1 VNAPSLSTA
10 DRPWRFGLVPR
21 AGVIAAVSIVET
33 LLLSYLIQNA
43 PALAPTGLAAV
54 VHDIQHWLFRF
65 VIAYAA
71 SFAMLVYLR
80 GGEYLATLSATAAN
94 APVRIRWW
102 LVHALLLMPLALLSA
117 ALYGD
122 LLKLPFLALA
132 LAWHACLIAAGMAL
146 IAAMA
151 PLPVWAKA
159 ARQTASLLLY
169 ALLPAAAAVLA
180 IKGSQLL
187 WAPAAELTFHIV
199 QVLLRPFCPTL
210 HADPATLTLATDRF
224 AVMVS
229 EVCSGLEGV
238 GLMLA
243 FCTAWLWYFRR
254 EYYFPRALVIVP
266 AAILLVFLLNA
277 VRIAALVLIG
287 DAGYARIASVGFHS
301 QAGWIA
307 FNLAAFA
314 VAIVARRSSWL
325 NRNARLLGARSENTV
340 AAYLMPLLTI
350 LAVGMLV
357 RALSAGFDVLYPL
370 RFIGCVAMLWAYR
383 RSYAA
388 LDWRFSW
395 RGLVVGGGVFCV
407 WAVFAHFLTAAS
419 PTPETLLHMSAPA
432 RFGWIGC
439 RVAAAVVTVPI
450 AEELAYR
457 GYLARRL
464 VRANF
469 AAVAFRDI
477 GLPALGLSSLA
488 FGITHGVLWFPGIL
502 AGLAYGMLAIRTGRI
517 GESVAAHAATNG
529 LLAAYVLLFNQG
541 QLW

>member
-1 VNAPSLSTA
+1 MNTLSPSTA
-10 DRPWRFGLVPR
+10 YRPWHVGLVPR

-33 LLLSYLIQNA
+33 LLLSFLIQNA
-43 PALAPTGLAAV
+43 PGLAPTGIAVV

-65 VIAYAA
+65 VIAYVA
-71 SFAMLVYLR
+71 SFAMLAYLR
-80 GGEYLATLSATAAN
+80 GGDAMAALSATGAQ

-102 LVHALLLMPLALLSA
+102 LLHALLLIPLALLSA
-117 ALYGD
+117 ALYGN
-122 LLKLPFLALA
+122 LLNLPFVALA
-132 LAWHACLIAAGMAL
+132 VAWHACLIAAGVAL

-151 PLPVWAKA
+151 PLSVWTKA
-159 ARQTASLLLY
+159 LRQTASLPLY
-169 ALLPAAAAVLA
+169 ALLPAVAAVFA

-199 QVLLRPFCPTL
+199 QVLLRPFCSVL
-210 HADPATLTLATDRF
+210 NSDLATLTLATDRF
-224 AVMVS
+224 AVTIS

-254 EYYFPRALVIVP
+254 EYYFPRALIIVP
-266 AAILLVFLLNA
+266 AALLLVFLLNA
-277 VRIAALVLIG
+277 LRIAALVLIG

-314 VAIVARRSSWL
+314 VAILARRSSWL
-325 NRNARLLGARSENTV
+325 NRGARRVEAHTENAA

-350 LAVGMLV
+350 LAVGMIV
-357 RALSAGFDVLYPL
+357 HALSAGFDLLYPL
-370 RFIGCVAMLWAYR
+370 RFIGGAVVLWVYR
-383 RSYAA
+383 RRYAG
-388 LDWRFSW
+388 LDWSFSW
-395 RGLVVGGGVFCV
+395 RGIAVGGGVFCV
-407 WAVFAHFLTAAS
+407 WAVFAHFLTATNPIPAPLS
-419 PTPETLLHMSAPA
+419 QMSALA
-432 RFGWIGC
+432 RIGWIGC
-439 RVAAAVVTVPI
+439 RVAAAMVTVPL

-464 VRANF
+464 VSPDF
-469 AAVAFRDI
+469 ASVAFRDI
-477 GLPALGLSSLA
+477 RLPALGLSAMA
-488 FGITHGVLWFPGIL
+488 FGITHGALWFPGIL
-502 AGLAYGMLAIRTGRI
+502 AGLAYGMLAIKTERI

-529 LLAAYVLLFNQG
+529 LLAAYVLLFNQW

>member
-1 VNAPSLSTA
+1 VNAPSLHIA
-10 DRPWRFGLVPR
+10 DRPRRFGLVPR

-33 LLLSYLIQNA
+33 LLLSYLIQNT
-43 PALAPTGLAAV
+43 LTLSPTGLAAV
-54 VHDIQHWLFRF
+54 VHDTQHWLFRF
-65 VIAYAA
+65 VIAYVV
-71 SFAMLVYLR
+71 SFAMLLYLR
-80 GGEYLATLSATAAN
+80 GGDYLAGFSATAVH
-94 APVRIRWW
+94 APVRMRWW
-102 LVHALLLMPLALLSA
+102 LVHALLLVPLALLSA
-117 ALYGD
+117 ALYGN
-122 LLKLPFLALA
+122 LLKLPFLAIA
-132 LAWHACLIAAGMAL
+132 LAWHACLIAAGLAL

-151 PLPVWAKA
+151 PLPVWTKA
-159 ARQTASLLLY
+159 LRQTAPLPLF
-169 ALLPAAAAVLA
+169 ALFPAAAAVLM

-199 QVLLRPFCPTL
+199 QVLLRPIFPAL

-229 EVCSGLEGV
+229 DVCSGLEGV
-238 GLMLA
+238 GLMLV
-243 FCTAWLWYFRR
+243 FCVAWLWYFRR
-254 EYYFPRALVIVP
+254 EYYFPRALLIVP
-266 AAILLVFLLNA
+266 AAMLLVFLLNA

-314 VAIVARRSSWL
+314 VAILARRSSWL
-325 NRNARLLGARSENTV
+325 NRNARLLEARSENTV

-370 RFIGCVAMLWAYR
+370 RFIGCLVVLWAYR
-383 RSYAA
+383 RSYTG
-388 LDWRFSW
+388 LDWHFSW
-395 RGLVVGGGVFCV
+395 RGLVVGGAVFCV
-407 WAVFAHFLTAAS
+407 WAAFAHFLTAAS
-419 PTPETLLHMSAPA
+419 STPEPLLQMSAPA
-432 RFGWIGC
+432 RLGWIGC
-439 RVAAAVVTVPI
+439 RVAAALLTVPI

-464 VRANF
+464 VRADF
-469 AAVAFRDI
+469 TAVAFRDI
-477 GLPALGLSSLA
+477 RLPALAVSSLA

-502 AGLAYGMLAIRTGRI
+502 AGFAYGLLAIRTGRI
-517 GESVAAHAATNG
+517 GESMAAHAATNG
-529 LLAAYVLLFNQG
+529 LLAAYVLLFHQW

>member
-1 VNAPSLSTA
+1 MNAPSLRLA
-10 DRPWRFGLVPR
+10 DRSWRFGLVPR

-43 PALAPTGLAAV
+43 PALSPTGAAAV

-65 VIAYAA
+65 VIAYTA
-71 SFAMLVYLR
+71 SFAILLYLR
-80 GGEYLATLSATAAN
+80 GRDYLAAFSATATH
-94 APVRIRWW
+94 APVRILWW
-102 LVHALLLMPLALLSA
+102 LVHALLLVPLALLSA
-117 ALYGD
+117 ALYGNS
-122 LLKLPFLALA
+122 LNLPFLAIA
-132 LAWHACLIAAGMAL
+132 LAWHACLIAAGLAL

-151 PLPVWAKA
+151 PFPVWAKA
-159 ARQTASLLLY
+159 LRQTASLPLF
-169 ALLPAAAAVLA
+169 ALVPAAAAVLT
-180 IKGSQLL
+180 IKVSQLL
-187 WAPAAELTFHIV
+187 WAPAAQLTFRIV
-199 QVLLRPFCPTL
+199 QVLLRPFCPSL

-243 FCTAWLWYFRR
+243 FCAAWLWYFRR
-254 EYYFPRALVIVP
+254 EYYFPRALIIVP
-266 AAILLVFLLNA
+266 AATLLVFLLNA

-287 DAGYARIASVGFHS
+287 DAGYAKIATVGFHS

-314 VAIVARRSSWL
+314 VCVVARRSSWL
-325 NRNARLLGARSENTV
+325 NRNARLLDARSENPV

-350 LAVGMLV
+350 LAVGMVV

-370 RFIGCVAMLWAYR
+370 RFICCLAMLWIYR

-388 LDWRFSW
+388 LDWRFGR
-395 RGLVVGGGVFCV
+395 RGLIVGTAVFCV

-419 PTPETLLHMSAPA
+419 PIPAPLLQMSTPA
-432 RFGWIGC
+432 RLGWIGC
-439 RVAAAVVTVPI
+439 RVAAAMLTVPI

-457 GYLARRL
+457 GFLARRL
-464 VRANF
+464 VKADF
-469 AAVAFRDI
+469 TAVAFRDI
-477 GLPALGLSSLA
+477 TLPALGSSALA
-488 FGITHGVLWFPGIL
+488 FGITHGALWFPGIL
-502 AGLAYGMLAIRTGRI
+502 AGVAYGMLAIRTGRI

-529 LLAAYVLLFNQG
+529 LLAAYVLLFNQW